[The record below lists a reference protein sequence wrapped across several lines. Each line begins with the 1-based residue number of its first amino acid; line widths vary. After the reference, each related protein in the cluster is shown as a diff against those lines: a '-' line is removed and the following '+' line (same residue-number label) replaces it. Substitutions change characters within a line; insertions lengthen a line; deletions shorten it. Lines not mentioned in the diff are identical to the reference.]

1 MLDHLGEGRLRKR
14 VRQGNGV
21 ASWGA
26 LAVIRSVIRS
36 VGPGQRGG
44 VEEAAHGVEIH
55 VGNAGP
61 GRVPARDGGGRGH
74 TVASALG
81 SKRLRTPRCVCAVPF
96 AHVIRSWI
104 YTDKWEI
111 PVRSMMCMYV
121 LDRGDAY
128 LD

>member
-1 MLDHLGEGRLRKR
+1 MSEMRGRAVCLRGMVAGAATPSLAHLG
-14 VRQGNGV
+14 QNGY
-21 ASWGA
+21 
-26 LAVIRSVIRS
+26 
-36 VGPGQRGG
+36 
-44 VEEAAHGVEIH
+44 EHHG
-55 VGNAGP
+55 
-61 GRVPARDGGGRGH
+61 
-74 TVASALG
+74 
-81 SKRLRTPRCVCAVPF
+81 VCAVPF